1 MRSKARFLPSAVSV
15 ALVAGT
21 AVLGITQ
28 PAARA
33 VTTVGQPVPVIV
45 FLRSPAGSQQTMA
58 PYLSQAM
65 RAGATGVIRYH
76 LLDAFAATMPAPAAA
91 RLAASP
97 GVAGVIPDAIIK
109 GPAPVTGPGP
119 AVPRP
124 AQPPARPGTRPATQ
138 PMAGACAAS
147 GTPQLEPEALSL
159 TGTDSA
165 TPGVRTARSLG
176 YTGTGVKV
184 AFLADGLDTANSDFR
199 RAAGASVFADYQ
211 DFTGDGRY
219 APTSGA
225 QAFMDASAIAGQGR
239 RPHDAAGFAAGAP
252 PAHCAMRVEGVAPG
266 ASLVALK
273 VFSSRGVSTTAGFLH
288 AIDYAVTTDH
298 VNVLSESFGA
308 GAFPDVSSLDAVKQ
322 FNDAAVAAGAT
333 VVAAAGGAGG
343 IGGTATTG
351 SPASDPNVLSVGA
364 STGFRFYAQTNY
376 AGADTFAAGGW
387 LNGNVSALSPSGYTP
402 VGATI
407 DMVAPGDL
415 GFAACTPDPAR
426 FTGCVNLLGR
436 PSDLEAAGGTG
447 ASAALVAGAAA
458 LVIQAWRGAHHGQTP
473 SPPLIRRI
481 LLSTAADL
489 RAPAADQG
497 AGQLDSLKAVEA
509 AANTPRPTVREDT
522 RLTSVNQ
529 LSYTGAPGAT
539 ASWAVTVTNTGVHT
553 QPVSVTGHAF
563 GSPRLVASTAVT
575 LSDTA
580 PRTAASGHFTNWAGV
595 PANYAAVSFTVP
607 AGVALLSAAIG
618 YPAPPASMAIPNA
631 PVRLILLTPSHRFAA
646 HSQPQGAS
654 GSGTVEVAR
663 PQAGTW
669 TAVIMSATA
678 AVHGTTGKVS
688 FTASVANDVPF
699 ASVTPPSARIRTGH
713 SVTFT
718 VRARVPAGAGDASG
732 QIVLDAGNGPTSIPV
747 TLRGLIAMRQAAS
760 PPTLWTGSFQ
770 GSVTGGNGRPGGG
783 QMTSYRF
790 TVPPGIRNIDADIT
804 VARVPASE
812 VTGYLIAPGGQT
824 LGYGAS
830 SLTTGF
836 TSNSVPEQVP
846 QRVLSVFAANPAPG
860 TWTLIAG
867 FSGPAVAGSAGG
879 APTALAVPFTG
890 TLRFNIARTLTAS
903 RPLSAA
909 TVLPRGKPYTFA
921 VQVTNMAAAPEDV
934 FIDAR
939 LPAAVSYPLAPQSAV
954 AAVPVPLAPNV
965 NPPEWI
971 VPTHAVAVQA
981 RVSGAQPVM
990 FGFGPY
996 PGYPRL
1002 AAVPGSATWAQAPA
1016 SGPAAPAAGSEALA
1030 AGSEALAAGSEALA
1044 AGPEAPPAPAT
1055 PGLWYAVPAAAGP
1068 APVAGA
1074 RPATAT
1080 LGMTAAAAEFDPAV
1094 STPQGDFWRFA
1105 VTPLAPRATY
1115 SLLRLNPGETVK
1127 IPVTMTPVAPS
1138 GSVVSG
1144 TLYVDDF
1151 ADSLSFLSG
1160 SEIAA
1165 LPYQYRVR

>member
-1 MRSKARFLPSAVSV
+1 MSATGASMRSKARFLPSAVSV
-15 ALVAGT
+15 ALAAGT
-21 AVLGITQ
+21 AVLGIAQ

-45 FLRSPAGSQQTMA
+45 FLRSQAVSQPIMA

-76 LLDAFAATMPAPAAA
+76 LLDAFAATMPAPAAT

-97 GVAGVIPDAIIK
+97 GVARVIPDSIIT
-109 GPAPVTGPGP
+109 GPAPVSAPPPAAAGPGTPP
-119 AVPRP
+119 AQRP
-124 AQPPARPGTRPATQ
+124 AQPPARPAAQPGAQ
-138 PMAGACAAS
+138 PMTGACAAS
-147 GTPQLEPEALSL
+147 GTPQLEPEALGL

-165 TPGVRTARSLG
+165 TPGARTARSLG
-176 YTGTGVKV
+176 YTGAGVKV
-184 AFLADGLDTANSDFR
+184 AFLADGLDPANSDFR
-199 RAAGASVFADYQ
+199 RPAGGSVFADYQ

-239 RPHDAAGFAAGAP
+239 RLYDAAGFAAGAP
-252 PAHCAMRVEGVAPG
+252 RGHCLMRVEGVAPG

-273 VFSSRGVSTTAGFLH
+273 VFNSQRVSTTSGFLQ

-298 VNVLSESFGA
+298 ANVLSESFGA
-308 GAFPDVSSLDAVKQ
+308 GAFPDVTSLDAVQ
-322 FNDAAVAAGAT
+322 RFNDAAVAAGAT
-333 VVAAAGGAGG
+333 VVAATGGAGG
-343 IGGTATTG
+343 AEAIGEGTATTG
-351 SPASDPNVLSVGA
+351 SPASDPHVLSVGA

-402 VGATI
+402 AGATI

-436 PSDLEAAGGTG
+436 PSDLEAAGGTSE
-447 ASAALVAGAAA
+447 SAALVAGAAA

-473 SPPLIRRI
+473 RPPLVRRI
-481 LLSTAADL
+481 LLSNAADL
-489 RAPAADQG
+489 RAPATDQG
-497 AGQLDSLKAVEA
+497 AGQLDSLKAVES

-553 QPVSVTGHAF
+553 QPVSVSGHAF
-563 GSPRLVASTAVT
+563 GPPRPIASTVMT

-580 PRTAASGHFTNWAGV
+580 SPSTASPGNTASSGHFTSWDGL

-607 AGVALLSAAIG
+607 AGAALLSAAIG
-618 YPAPPASMAIPNA
+618 YPARPSAMTIPNA
-631 PVRLILLTPSHRFAA
+631 PVRLVLLTPSHRFAA

-663 PQAGTW
+663 PQAGSW
-669 TAVIMSATA
+669 TAVIMSTA
-678 AVHGTTGKVS
+678 AAAGGTAGKVS
-688 FTASVANDVPF
+688 FTARVANDAPF
-699 ASVTPPSARIRTGH
+699 ASVAPPSARIRTGH

-732 QIVLDAGNGPTSIPV
+732 EIVLDAGDGPTSIPV
-747 TLRGLIAMRQAAS
+747 TVRGLIAMRQAAS

-770 GSVTGGNGRPGGG
+770 GIVTGGDGRPGGG
-783 QMTSYRF
+783 QMTSYQF
-790 TVPPGIRNIDADIT
+790 TVPPGTRNIDADIT
-804 VARVPASE
+804 LPRVPASE

-836 TSNSVPEQVP
+836 TSDSVPEQAP
-846 QRVLSVFAANPAPG
+846 QRVLSAFAANPAPG
-860 TWTLIAG
+860 TWTLVVG

-879 APTALAVPFTG
+879 APTTSPVPFTG
-890 TLRFNIARTLTAS
+890 TMRFNIARTLTAS

-909 TVLPRGKPYTFA
+909 TVLPRGKPFTFA

-934 FIDAR
+934 FLDAR
-939 LPAAVSYPLAPQSAV
+939 LPVAVSYPLAPQSAV
-954 AAVPVPLAPNV
+954 AAVRLPLAPSG

-971 VPTHAVAVQA
+971 VPTHAVTVQA
-981 RVSGAQPVM
+981 RVSSAQPVM
-990 FGFGPY
+990 IGFGPF

-1002 AAVPGSATWAQAPA
+1002 AAAPGAATWAQVPA
-1016 SGPAAPAAGSEALA
+1016 SGPAAPAAGP
-1030 AGSEALAAGSEALA
+1030 G
-1044 AGPEAPPAPAT
+1044 APPAPAT
-1055 PGLWYAVPAAAGP
+1055 PGLWYAIPPVIQAG
-1068 APVAGA
+1068 
-1074 RPATAT
+1074 PATAT
-1080 LGMTAAAAEFDPAV
+1080 MRMTAAADEFDPAV

-1115 SLLRLNPGETVK
+1115 SLLRLNPGQTVK
-1127 IPVTMTPVAPS
+1127 IPVTMTPTAPS

-1151 ADSLSFLSG
+1151 TESMSFLSG

-1165 LPYQYRVR
+1165 LPYRYTVR

>member
-15 ALVAGT
+15 ALMAGT
-21 AVLGITQ
+21 AVLGIAQ

-45 FLRSPAGSQQTMA
+45 FLRSQAVSHQTMA

-91 RLAASP
+91 RLAVSP
-97 GVAGVIPDAIIK
+97 GVARVIPDSIIK
-109 GPAPVTGPGP
+109 GPAPVNGP
-119 AVPRP
+119 APAVLRP
-124 AQPPARPGTRPATQ
+124 APPPALPGTQPATQ
-138 PMAGACAAS
+138 PRAGACAAS

-176 YTGTGVKV
+176 YTGAGVKV

-199 RAAGASVFADYQ
+199 RPAGTSVFADYQ

-239 RPHDAAGFAAGAP
+239 RRYDVAGFAAGAP
-252 PAHCAMRVEGVAPG
+252 RAHCLMRLEGVAPG

-273 VFSSRGVSTTAGFLH
+273 VFSSQGVSTTAGFLH

-308 GAFPDVSSLDAVKQ
+308 SAFPDVTSLDAVEQ

-333 VVAAAGGAGG
+333 VVAAAGDAAGAGGVGGAGG

-351 SPASDPNVLSVGA
+351 SPASDPDVLSVGA

-376 AGADTFAAGGW
+376 AGADTFAAGSW
-387 LNGNVSALSPSGYTP
+387 LNGNVSALSPSGHTP
-402 VGATI
+402 AGATI

-415 GFAACTPDPAR
+415 GFAACTADPAR
-426 FTGCVNLLGR
+426 FTGCANLLGR
-436 PSDLEAAGGTG
+436 PSDLEAAGGTSE
-447 ASAALVAGAAA
+447 SAALVAGAAA

-481 LLSTAADL
+481 LLSNAADL
-489 RAPAADQG
+489 RAPATDQG

-509 AANTPRPTVREDT
+509 AANTPRPAVREDT

-563 GSPRLVASTAVT
+563 GSPRLIASTAVT

-580 PRTAASGHFTNWAGV
+580 RTAASGHFTNWAGV

-618 YPAPPASMAIPNA
+618 YPAPPSSMSVPNA
-631 PVRLILLTPSHRFAA
+631 AVRLILLAPSHRFAA

-678 AVHGTTGKVS
+678 AAHGTTGKVS

-732 QIVLDAGNGPTSIPV
+732 EIVLDAGNGPTSIPV
-747 TLRGLIAMRQAAS
+747 TLRGLIAMRQAAN
-760 PPTLWTGSFQ
+760 PPTLWTGSFH
-770 GSVTGGNGRPGGG
+770 GIVTGGNGRPGGG

-836 TSNSVPEQVP
+836 TRNSVPEQVP

-971 VPTHAVAVQA
+971 VPTHAVTVQA

-990 FGFGPY
+990 FGFGPF

-1002 AAVPGSATWAQAPA
+1002 AAAPGSATRAQAPA
-1016 SGPAAPAAGSEALA
+1016 SGPAAPAAGP
-1030 AGSEALAAGSEALA
+1030 G
-1044 AGPEAPPAPAT
+1044 APPARAT
-1055 PGLWYAVPAAAGP
+1055 PGLWYAIPAAAGP

-1080 LGMTAAAAEFDPAV
+1080 LGMTATADEFDPAV

-1115 SLLRLNPGETVK
+1115 SLLRLNPGQTVK
-1127 IPVTMTPVAPS
+1127 IPVTMTPTAPS